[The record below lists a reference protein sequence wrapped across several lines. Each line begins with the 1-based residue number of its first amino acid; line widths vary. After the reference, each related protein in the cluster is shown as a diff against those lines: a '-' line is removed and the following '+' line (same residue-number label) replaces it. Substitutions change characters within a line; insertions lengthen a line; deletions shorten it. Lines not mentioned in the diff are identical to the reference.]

1 MSGTLADR
9 CVLVLLVGLLLLGAF
24 VVSSGAYSIDE
35 VVYLAGAQAFHQGGS
50 LVVENGYRVF
60 GSDHLLLWLMRD
72 GPNGVTPQYPV
83 GTAILGGLLEAAFGG
98 RALIVANAFAAAAT
112 LFVLRAL
119 ALAFFADA
127 VLARRAMLILVF
139 SSFWLE
145 FAFGIWPHAIS
156 TLLVTLAALCAWNS
170 VATTCGFR
178 WAVMG
183 GAAVGGA
190 VLFRTDSV
198 LVLSLMTMSTILV
211 GERPFRLLYG
221 LVLGLTPGLVMA
233 ALANQ
238 FKFGS
243 LNPLSY
249 GVSGSG
255 SVALAGH
262 VIPIVLGAAITLV
275 LVTVRVYGYRRDRR
289 RWFLLGGAVLVAA
302 TLLVPQVRDVLA
314 RYAHGAHGLVIDSTA
329 IVDDRIGVVA
339 GVDGT
344 LAFWGLPKKALG
356 QSLPWV
362 GLVCFVLPG
371 LLRSRARRAIG
382 FMLAGCVL
390 WTLPYV
396 LRSWHGGLGSN
407 MRYFLPVV
415 PLLTILAAY
424 VWQELTTI
432 ASARLRVE
440 RIAPWFILPV
450 VLVWSVFGPGGVA
463 GVHQIM
469 PGYLLAVIAL
479 FSVLAALRLQYQQAF
494 ARAALGTALSGFIFA
509 GLLAGLD
516 LAAAQERREFN
527 RTESEV
533 LGTLP
538 SPSLV
543 IGVPETLMV
552 QMERPDDLVAI
563 VNYRDGRVAGSLL
576 VDALNRGYRVFVDS
590 AYVNAI
596 HDPTEQLVRRGLAVT
611 SKGHFMMEMA
621 LKEFPD
627 GVN

>member
-1 MSGTLADR
+1 MADR
-9 CVLVLLVGLLLLGAF
+9 GVFVLLAGLLLLGAS
-24 VVSSGAYSIDE
+24 VVSNGTYSIDE

-50 LVVENGYRVF
+50 LVVENGYTAFR
-60 GSDHLLLWLMRD
+60 SDHLLLWLMRD

-83 GTAILGGLLEAAFGG
+83 GTAILGGLLEVAFGS
-98 RALIVANAFAAAAT
+98 RALIVANASAAAAT
-112 LFVLRAL
+112 LFVVRAL
-119 ALAFFADA
+119 AIALFADT
-127 VLARRAMLILVF
+127 VLARRAILILVF

-156 TLLVTLAALCAWNS
+156 TLLVTLAVLCTWNS
-170 VATTCGFR
+170 LASTSGLR
-178 WAVMG
+178 WATMG
-183 GAAVGGA
+183 GAAVGVA

-198 LVLSLMTMSTILV
+198 LVLSLMVMSTILV

-221 LVLGLTPGLVMA
+221 LVLGLAPGLVVA
-233 ALANQ
+233 ALVNH

-243 LNPLSY
+243 FNPLSY
-249 GVSGSG
+249 GVPGDG

-262 VIPIVLGAAITLV
+262 VIPIVLGAVITLV
-275 LVTVRVYGYRRDRR
+275 LVIVRVHGCRRYPR

-302 TLLVPQVRDVLA
+302 TLLIPQVRDVLV
-314 RYAHGAHGLVIDSTA
+314 RYAHGLLGLVIDSRA
-329 IVDDRIGVVA
+329 IVDDRIGVAA

-371 LLRSRARRAIG
+371 FLRSRERRAIG
-382 FMLAGCVL
+382 FMLAGCVM
-390 WTLPYV
+390 WSLPYI

-415 PLLTILAAY
+415 PLMTVLAAY
-424 VWQELTTI
+424 VWRELTTI

-440 RIAPWFILPV
+440 RMAPWFILPV
-450 VLVWSVFGPGGVA
+450 VLAWSEFGPGGVA
-463 GVHQIM
+463 GVHQIL

-479 FSVLAALRLQYQQAF
+479 FSVLAAMRLGHQQAF
-494 ARAALGTALSGFIFA
+494 ARAALGTASCGFILA
-509 GLLAGLD
+509 GVLAGLD

-533 LGTLP
+533 LGSLP

-543 IGVPETLMV
+543 VGVPETLMV

-596 HDPTEQLVRRGLAVT
+596 HDPDEQLVRRRLAVA
-611 SKGHFMMEMA
+611 SKGRFMMEMA

-627 GVN
+627 SAN